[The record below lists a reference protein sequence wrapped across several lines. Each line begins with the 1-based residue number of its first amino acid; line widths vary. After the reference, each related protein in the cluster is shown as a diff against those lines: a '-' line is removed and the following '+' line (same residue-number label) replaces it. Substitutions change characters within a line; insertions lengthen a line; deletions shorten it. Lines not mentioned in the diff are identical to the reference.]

1 MGLNIKRHL
10 YGSGAAG
17 VCLSV
22 CLSVCRGTLRIA
34 YRASRPP
41 RGPRGG
47 PIAPAAR
54 RVSRL
59 HRFFL
64 FCVCSLLNKPT
75 APKNGAHMYTTRVTA
90 AVDRK
95 AHVFI
100 LARAPHTHKPKAS
113 EATPQTLA
121 SGLETINAHID
132 RADAA
137 RTQTNTVHGGLR
149 GFTCVCD

>member
-95 AHVFI
+95 AQCVFI
-100 LARAPHTHKPKAS
+100 LEFLERARHTMY
-113 EATPQTLA
+113 
-121 SGLETINAHID
+121 
-132 RADAA
+132 
-137 RTQTNTVHGGLR
+137 TQTQSIR
-149 GFTCVCD
+149 GNSSNFG